1 MNLQSDQKSHYNPL
15 SSESH
20 HHQLIPSSS
29 TSVSNDSSVDS
40 KTKSTI
46 KRPKTTRACD
56 PCRGKKIRCEVPEL
70 DRNNNVDQ
78 ASIVCVHCRLHQIN
92 CTWFLPITETRF
104 KRKRKNPSFDLSIST
119 PSFEPNPQTTQHPLN
134 HPILNNPSIPPQPQP
149 PVPPTYPYPYS
160 QSRSQPQSTPQSQIN
175 LNLNTSQC
183 KDPNTTSNETTCGK
197 APSSGSAIPTF
208 IASDDNRIY
217 GSTSM
222 SHIMHSTTTFP
233 AHKISQFDEQFSQA
247 FETGETGEGYIRV
260 IGTDEE
266 EEDDENSR
274 TPNIE
279 ADEPNP
285 SFGSLLSPLTTK
297 SLIQSYFS
305 LSARIFP
312 VLNQEEFV
320 NQTSVSGRSSN
331 GHDGNALLYSVCCVG
346 AMSYRVDPVIR
357 KKLRKALY
365 QLYRA
370 DDLLQSSDINT
381 VIVLLLAGYT
391 VEFEGAKVSKKAWT
405 AIGAAVR
412 IAQSLGMHRSGTFK
426 NSPQEYRRLRRQI
439 WACCIIADRWI
450 SVMIKL
456 TDENLLG
463 FDEHRALVELSILVG
478 KVVKLLYSPTGLTN
492 VTDEQ
497 VNSLLNELNL
507 WYARL
512 PDSPTTP
519 ATAWTAGHL
528 RVYAVPV
535 RFLIHRPFT
544 QPSNGNPGRLRFAV
558 GSLELEQ
565 MREETAECIRWVEL
579 HPDFLEAWAIG
590 AYSFFVCCLTQ
601 YQAYVK
607 FFSPSALEVLGRAK
621 AIYEAIQAPECYIR
635 LRTCEV
641 IRALHRAATLAGSH
655 PIGPSTSTT
664 TPSDPS
670 RDLYANTLGQ
680 STQWGDL
687 LNLDALFGLFNNNQ
701 AMMNDLNFLNLRNE
715 NLKAIEEEDPR
726 NKEIESYGGIGYG
739 DGHGVGV
746 GIGSGVGVGVGVGV
760 GGGLIENPTEQ
771 FWLGM
776 GLSR

>member
-1 MNLQSDQKSHYNPL
+1 MNLSSTSDQQSHYN
-15 SSESH
+15 SVSIESH
-20 HHQLIPSSS
+20 HNQLIPSTS
-29 TSVSNDSSVDS
+29 TSVVNDSSDS
-40 KTKSTI
+40 KKSTT
-46 KRPKTTRACD
+46 KRSKTTRACD
-56 PCRGKKIRCEVPEL
+56 PCRGKKIRCEVPEV
-70 DRNNNVDQ
+70 DRNNNSDQ

-104 KRKRKNPSFDLSIST
+104 KRKRKNPSFDLPISNT
-119 PSFEPNPQTTQHPLN
+119 NFGSNSQTSQHLLN
-134 HPILNNPSIPPQPQP
+134 HVILNSSIPPQPQP
-149 PVPPTYPYPYS
+149 PVRPTYPYPYS
-160 QSRSQPQSTPQSQIN
+160 QPPSQSQSQIKAN
-175 LNLNTSQC
+175 LNPSQS
-183 KDPNTTSNETTCGK
+183 KDPNTTLNETINGK
-197 APSSGSAIPTF
+197 ESSSGSTIPTS
-208 IASDDNRIY
+208 ITSDDNRIY

-233 AHKISQFDEQFSQA
+233 ASKISQFDEQFSQA

-266 EEDDENSR
+266 DEDDEPSKTSN
-274 TPNIE
+274 PE
-279 ADEPNP
+279 QDEFNP
-285 SFGSLLSPLTTK
+285 SFASLLSPLTTK
-297 SLIQSYFS
+297 TLIQSYFA

-320 NQTSVSGRSSN
+320 KQTSSIGRSSSS
-331 GHDGNALLYSVCCVG
+331 HDGSALLYSVCCVG
-346 AMSYRVDPVIR
+346 ALSYRVDPVIR

-426 NSPQEYRRLRRQI
+426 NSPQEYRRLRRRI
-439 WACCIIADRWI
+439 WACCIIADRWL
-450 SVMIKL
+450 SVMFGLPMTIDL
-456 TDENLLG
+456 ADCDAIFPDDNILG

-478 KVVKLLYSPTGLTN
+478 KVVKLLYSPSGLTN
-492 VTDEQ
+492 VMDEQ
-497 VNSLLNELNL
+497 VSSLLGELNL

-519 ATAWTAGHL
+519 AMAWTAGHL

-544 QPSNGNPGRLRFAV
+544 QPANGNPGRLRFAV
-558 GSLELEQ
+558 GPLELEQ

-579 HPDFLEAWAIG
+579 HPGFLEAWAIG
-590 AYSFFVCCLTQ
+590 AYSFFVCCLIQ

-607 FFSPSALEVLGRAK
+607 VFSPSALEVLGRAK

-641 IRALHRAATLAGSH
+641 VRALHRAATLVGSH
-655 PIGPSTSTT
+655 PLGPSTSTVNPT
-664 TPSDPS
+664 DPS
-670 RDLYANTLGQ
+670 RDLYTDNVGQ
-680 STQWGDL
+680 PTQWGDL
-687 LNLDALFGLFNNNQ
+687 LNLDTLFGLFSNNQ
-701 AMMNDLNFLNLRNE
+701 NMMNDLSFLSNTKNE
-715 NLKAIEEEDPR
+715 YLKAIEEEEQK
-726 NKEIESYGGIGYG
+726 NKQIESYGT
-739 DGHGVGV
+739 GVA
-746 GIGSGVGVGVGVGV
+746 V
-760 GGGLIENPTEQ
+760 GGGGGFIENPMEQ
-771 FWLGM
+771 FWFGM
-776 GLSR
+776 GLSK